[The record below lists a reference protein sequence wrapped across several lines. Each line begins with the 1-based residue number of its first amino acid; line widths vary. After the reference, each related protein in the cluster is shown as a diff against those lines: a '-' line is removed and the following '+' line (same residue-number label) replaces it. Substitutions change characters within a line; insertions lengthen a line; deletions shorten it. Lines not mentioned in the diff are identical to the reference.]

1 MQLKL
6 FVVTK
11 FCVRTSID
19 EWKTT
24 PWADIDVENMDMEC
38 KKFAK
43 DLRGMDKDMRKWNAY
58 LGLDA
63 TVKNMM
69 TSLRAV
75 GELQNSAI
83 RERHWLQLV
92 QATKVQFIMSDD
104 TRLSDLMSLN
114 LHNFEDE
121 VHNIVDKA
129 CKEMAM
135 EKMLRDLEVNWKDME
150 FDHEEHP
157 RTGHNLLRTSEE
169 LIETLEE
176 NQVQLQNMMTSK
188 YIGFFLKEISA
199 WQQTLGVVDQ
209 VIVLWME
216 VQRTWSYLESIFI
229 GSEDIRN
236 QLPEDSD
243 RFDRIDKEFKVLMI
257 EAKKEKNTI
266 KATGVPGMADQLEKI
281 QSELSLCEKALA
293 EYLETKRLAFPRF
306 YFSSS
311 ADLLDILSKGNQP
324 LLVAKHLTKLFDSM
338 AKLIMTEHSDGKPT
352 NTSVTMVAKDGEKVD
367 FKEPCVCEGQV
378 EVWLNRLMNCMRDTI
393 RAEFSKSMA
402 TYEKTPRE
410 KWLFDYPAQVA
421 LAGTQIWWTSEVSA
435 AFSRLEE
442 GYENALKDYYKKQI
456 QQLNMLIACLL
467 GSLTKGER
475 QKVMT
480 ICTIDVHSRDVV
492 GGMITKK
499 CESGAAFAW
508 QSQLKHRWD
517 KKEGDC
523 FANICDAEVSLSC
536 NQPLYPSSVPLQP

>member
-1 MQLKL
+1 MLIIKI
-6 FVVTK
+6 FPIT
-11 FCVRTSID
+11 
-19 EWKTT
+19 
-24 PWADIDVENMDMEC
+24 
-38 KKFAK
+38 
-43 DLRGMDKDMRKWNAY
+43 
-58 LGLDA
+58 
-63 TVKNMM
+63 
-69 TSLRAV
+69 
-75 GELQNSAI
+75 

-104 TRLSDLMSLN
+104 TQLSDLLSLN

-150 FDHEEHP
+150 FDHEEHA

-199 WQQTLGVVDQ
+199 WQKTLGVVDQ

-243 RFDRIDKEFKVLMI
+243 RFDRIDQEFKGLMMQ
-257 EAKKEKNTI
+257 AKQEKNVI
-266 KATGVPGMADQLEKI
+266 RATGVPGLAEQLETI

-324 LLVAKHLTKLFDSM
+324 LMVAKHLTKLFDSM
-338 AKLIMTEHSDGKPT
+338 AKLVMAKDEKGEVT
-352 NTSVTMVAKDGEKVD
+352 NTAVTMVAKDGEVVP
-367 FKEPCVCEGQV
+367 FKEACVCEGQV
-378 EVWLNRLMNCMRDTI
+378 EVWLNRLMKAMRETI
-393 RAEFSKSMA
+393 RDEFSKSMS
-402 TYEKTPRE
+402 TYEQAARE
-410 KWLFDYPAQVA
+410 KWLFDYPAQVHGIVISSSI
-421 LAGTQIWWTSEVSA
+421 LVIVITITS
-435 AFSRLEE
+435 
-442 GYENALKDYYKKQI
+442 I
-456 QQLNMLIACLL
+456 I
-467 GSLTKGER
+467 
-475 QKVMT
+475 T
-480 ICTIDVHSRDVV
+480 ITTTTI
-492 GGMITKK
+492 ITT
-499 CESGAAFAW
+499 
-508 QSQLKHRWD
+508 
-517 KKEGDC
+517 
-523 FANICDAEVSLSC
+523 IITTP
-536 NQPLYPSSVPLQP
+536 PLP